1 IFGNGGNARGSLL
14 LIRLEELWTLSTLVP
29 FFVLALCHILLA
41 NVAALAIPEPSLP
54 SF

>member
-1 IFGNGGNARGSLL
+1 MFGNGGNAGGSLL

-29 FFVLALCHILLA
+29 LFVLALCHILLA
-41 NVAALAIPEPSLP
+41 NVTALAILGSSFP